1 LVNLAKIKAGAE
13 PLQGHL
19 DFGCADFAPE
29 NYLECQQNSAARAAL
44 ATWATWPGGVL
55 ALVGEAGAGKSHLG
69 SMWARSANAPVLEGA
84 ELDLVVMS
92 QLCEARPIRAMID
105 HADACD
111 ETALFALLTTLE
123 REGGAVLLVAHTPPA
138 TWVYTLPDL
147 RSRLAAISVTSLS
160 APEPELLA
168 RLIIRQSAARGY
180 KIDETA
186 STYLA
191 NRIPR
196 TFEATRDIVTCMQ
209 EVNSATLKTPQALAQ
224 RALQALY
231 ARVEYEDDHAT
242 PDLFDL

>member
-1 LVNLAKIKAGAE
+1 LTNLPRIRASATS
-13 PLQGHL
+13 LQGHL
-19 DFGCADFAPE
+19 DFGSADFAPE
-29 NYLECQQNSAARAAL
+29 NYLESSQNSAARAAL

-55 ALVGEAGAGKSHLG
+55 ALVGEAGSGKSHLG
-69 SMWARSANAPVLEGA
+69 SMWARSANAPLFDGPD
-84 ELDLVVMS
+84 LDLAAMS
-92 QLCEARPIRAMID
+92 RLSETRPIRAMID
-105 HADACD
+105 HAGTCD
-111 ETALFALLTTLE
+111 ETALFALLTALE
-123 REGGAVLLVAHTPPA
+123 RDGGAVLLVAHTPPA
-138 TWVYTLPDL
+138 TWPFK
-147 RSRLAAISVTSLS
+147 LS

-196 TFEATRDIVTCMQ
+196 TFEATRDIVACMQ

-231 ARVEYEDDHAT
+231 AKVEYEDDHVT
-242 PDLFDL
+242 PDLFEL